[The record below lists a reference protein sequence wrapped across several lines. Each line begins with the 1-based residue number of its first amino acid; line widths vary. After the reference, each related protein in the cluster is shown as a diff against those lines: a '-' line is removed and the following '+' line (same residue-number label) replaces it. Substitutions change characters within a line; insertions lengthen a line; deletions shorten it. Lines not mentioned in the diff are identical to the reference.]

1 MPEGVDWGA
10 YAIGPDGEVLLEHE
24 PDRVLSIASV
34 GKLCLLFAAAR
45 AIDEGELDPA
55 EPLRRTPADEVGDSG
70 LWQDLGVDALPA
82 ADVAALVGAHSDN
95 LATNVLLRRLGPVP
109 PIGRIELHDRVRDV
123 RRAGDPP
130 RLATGTARD
139 LAELFAAPLP
149 PLVAGWLSR
158 NADLSMVPGDLGLDP
173 LAHVG
178 RLRNKTGTD
187 AGVRADAGALETT
200 GGRVAYA
207 VLVNWSVASDHRQKG
222 SDPSCR
228 VNEAMR
234 SVGRALNESS
244 RLSGDSS

>member
-10 YAIGPDGEVLLEHE
+10 YALGPDGEVLLEHE

-45 AIDEGELDPA
+45 AIDDGDLDPA
-55 EPLRRTPADEVGDSG
+55 EPLRRTRDDEVGDSG
-70 LWQDLGVDALPA
+70 LWQDLGVDTLPA

-109 PIGRIELHDRVRDV
+109 PIGSVVLHDFVRDT
-123 RRAGDPP
+123 RGPEHPP
-130 RLATGTARD
+130 RLASGTARD
-139 LAELFAAPLP
+139 LASLFARPLP

-173 LAHVG
+173 LSHAGV
-178 RLRNKTGTD
+178 LRNKTGTD
-187 AGVRADAGALETT
+187 PGVRCDAGTF
-200 GGRVAYA
+200 GGVAYA
-207 VLVNWSVASDHRQKG
+207 VLTNWSAASSHPHKG
-222 SDPSCR
+222 PGPLCG
-228 VNEAMR
+228 VIEAMR
-234 SVGRALNESS
+234 AIGASLNESS